1 MGIKRRRVCATQ
13 PGRVFIGGIP
23 RITPE
28 EAITR
33 FSKSS
38 GHLLVSAVQ
47 PLVDATSGAFRGAA
61 YVDVIATGVATGV
74 DAAAAGV
81 TRAVKELNGLM
92 WKGSRLRVE
101 PAEADYKA
109 RLEAEWAAVRDDT
122 SAKEAAVKIK
132 DLTHA
137 KRATVAAFVAARV
150 AKDVAAEVAAEAGAI
165 AAQAAV
171 AKASMA
177 ETSFLLPRA
186 DPQPLRIRRRK
197 GEKALRVRAD
207 PLITT
212 AAAESIRG
220 AKSAALPE
228 AKRDRARLAGTL
240 RPRASLINF
249 TTAAAAAAADDDGI
263 PRLPRSSD
271 WDPIP
276 EPRSGMIVSQTRA
289 LIAADLARAHAR
301 AEAGEDWHDDE
312 DNDDDSDDDEI
323 GSSGGGEE
331 KEVGGGGADWWFGSG
346 KGDNEGDDFDDEEEE
361 EEKVSSVLGGGA
373 TVCGQFQG
381 GYVIDGQPSTL
392 PRPAVAV
399 IAAAAAAVPT
409 AALSMPLPGPVG
421 AFSAPIVS
429 RKPRSEKGEARKAAR
444 AGVVG
449 VMGITEGESS
459 STTAV
464 LSSSSSLAAVN
475 VMNTDDNDATTVHAL
490 PPAVVESHSTSAG
503 SVQEKVTE
511 EAEDAIVAPKR
522 IKVRS
527 TKGLERRERRRESS
541 VAYSAAL
548 SVAAEAAAAQAASQG
563 WGEGEGENYDGG
575 DGEDGGDNVEPT
587 ILTGKNAKRKAKAE
601 AFAAAKAARRDA
613 HTAAGALA
621 AAKRSSSSTSALT
634 SSMIPA
640 AKKTLAAA
648 AVTAAA
654 AVAQNGKQTVA
665 DKTSSTT
672 VAAGHP
678 APPLPTVGRVNV
690 AWRDLLYGKEA
701 AAAGRS
707 QLVIPLLQ
715 QQTESGS
722 GSGSAGVT
730 TAAAAQKPEGPAGV
744 GLIRF
749 GAGPA
754 APMALF
760 RGLVTAHSDATFKLS
775 TLFNVDLLPP
785 LPDAAV
791 NEAMTTEATP
801 LTTLTTTMIMDQDE
815 DGTTTATKDMSSSL
829 QTTTTTT
836 TTKGEGGKLKK
847 TTSASTTP
855 ALALRSAKS
864 FFKKVAAKFSASAS
878 AAPPLGARER
888 ELLRKDFKRRA
899 KDATRK
905 L

>member
-28 EAITR
+28 EAISR

-61 YVDVIATGVATGV
+61 YVDVTAAGVALGV

-122 SAKEAAVKIK
+122 TAKEAAVKIK

-137 KRATVAAFVAARV
+137 KRATVAAYVAARV

-165 AAQAAV
+165 AAQAAA
-171 AKASMA
+171 AKTAMTDA
-177 ETSFLLPRA
+177 FLLPRA

-249 TTAAAAAAADDDGI
+249 TATNNTSTTGADADAPPPPPPP
-263 PRLPRSSD
+263 PRLPRPSD

-301 AEAGEDWHDDE
+301 AEAGEDWKDE
-312 DNDDDSDDDEI
+312 EDDDDSSEEEE
-323 GSSGGGEE
+323 GSES
-331 KEVGGGGADWWFGSG
+331 VGGGGGGTDWWFGGSG
-346 KGDNEGDDFDDEEEE
+346 KGDSEDHDFDEDEEEE
-361 EEKVSSVLGGGA
+361 EEVEEEEEEGGGGGA
-373 TVCGQFQG
+373 TVCGQYQG
-381 GYVIDGQPSTL
+381 GYVIDGQPSAL
-392 PRPAVAV
+392 PP
-399 IAAAAAAVPT
+399 
-409 AALSMPLPGPVG
+409 LSMPLPGPVA
-421 AFSAPIVS
+421 AFSVPIIS

-444 AGVVG
+444 AAGVVT
-449 VMGITEGESS
+449 ITDGGLMALESTAAAAVAVS
-459 STTAV
+459 STSVVVNVVSTDNGEDGDDDGD
-464 LSSSSSLAAVN
+464 AAVQ
-475 VMNTDDNDATTVHAL
+475 D
-490 PPAVVESHSTSAG
+490 EE
-503 SVQEKVTE
+503 EKVVIKVE
-511 EAEDAIVAPKR
+511 EDVVLAPKR

-527 TKGLERRERRRESS
+527 TKGIERRERRRESS

-548 SVAAEAAAAQAASQG
+548 SAVAAAKEAKEEAAAAAWG
-563 WGEGEGENYDGG
+563 GGEGELNDHGG
-575 DGEDGGDNVEPT
+575 DGRDEYNMEDGGNGDGDVEPT

-601 AFAAAKAARRDA
+601 AFAAAKVARRDA

-621 AAKRSSSSTSALT
+621 AAKRSSTSAALT
-634 SSMIPA
+634 SSSTILGSVGGGVQKSVSA
-640 AKKTLAAA
+640 IAQKGKKTKGGTSLLVPE
-648 AVTAAA
+648 VTIKGGGDT
-654 AVAQNGKQTVA
+654 N
-665 DKTSSTT
+665 SLL
-672 VAAGHP
+672 
-678 APPLPTVGRVNV
+678 PLVPPTVGRVNV

-707 QLVIPLLQ
+707 QLVIPLAQ
-715 QQTESGS
+715 QQQQVESGS
-722 GSGSAGVT
+722 GSSALSSV
-730 TAAAAQKPEGPAGV
+730 KPEGPAGV

-775 TLFNVDLLPP
+775 SLFNVDLPP
-785 LPDAAV
+785 IAETVVVEAV
-791 NEAMTTEATP
+791 TTAP
-801 LTTLTTTMIMDQDE
+801 FTTTKSSIAMLMDHEE
-815 DGTTTATKDMSSSL
+815 DGSKDV

-836 TTKGEGGKLKK
+836 TATKGEGGKVKK
-847 TTSASTTP
+847 AKTSSSPATNFTP

-888 ELLRKDFKRRA
+888 ELLRKDFKRRV
-899 KDATRK
+899 KDATRTQR
-905 L
+905 